1 MECTESMEILGIV
14 EEITC
19 DGRMIVRCNE
29 LPDIGAAVF
38 DRRQTRLGSVGRVF
52 GPVDGPYASVTP
64 EGGPAKIGTETYYRG
79 NKQNAKGKRRNRRD

>member
-1 MECTESMEILGIV
+1 MEVLGIV

-19 DGRMIVRCNE
+19 DGRIIVRCRE
-29 LPDIGAAVF
+29 VPDIGSPVF
-38 DRRQTRLGSVGRVF
+38 DDKQSRIGTVGRVF

-64 EGGPAKIGTETYYRG
+64 EGGPAKIGTETYFRG

>member
-1 MECTESMEILGIV
+1 MECRGLMEVLGTV

-29 LPDIGAAVF
+29 PPDIGTAVF
-38 DRRQTRLGSVGRVF
+38 NREQVRIGTVGRVF
-52 GPVDGPYASVTP
+52 GPVDGPYASVSP
-64 EGGPAKIGTETYYRG
+64 EGGPAGIGTQTFYRG

>member
-1 MECTESMEILGIV
+1 MEVLGIV
-14 EEITC
+14 EEVTC

-29 LPDIGAAVF
+29 LPDIGAIVF
-38 DRRQTRLGSVGRVF
+38 DDRQTRLGTVGRVF

-64 EGGPAKIGTETYYRG
+64 GGRPARIGTQTYIRG

>member
-1 MECTESMEILGIV
+1 MEVLGIV

-19 DGRMIVRCNE
+19 DGRMIIRCRE
-29 LPDIGAAVF
+29 LPDIGAPVF
-38 DRRQTRLGSVGRVF
+38 DNRQTRLGTVGRVF

-64 EGGPAKIGTETYYRG
+64 EDGPVGIGTETYFRG